1 MKKTFLFLLGVSA
14 ALMATAEIRVLSDVK
29 LGEGYSPRFADA
41 ETVTYLTH
49 ENADYVAVAKDA
61 ALRVDNENLDLN
73 LYRNGEKIVLN
84 PHGDVNYIWSSL
96 SPDQTMILFNTKFGT
111 AICDLNGK
119 EIINLG
125 SDFDAPVWYGNNYV
139 VGMDDNHDGYHNTES
154 SIMIASV
161 DGTEVKRLTNPEGF
175 GMYPNVD
182 AKSGRI
188 VYNTEDGEIR
198 LLQLNLTEEPI
209 RTKLPRLLQKPD
221 GTLLNKMQRQA
232 KRASSTN
239 PADYKIY
246 INPGHGG
253 YDSNDRLMYLYPIF
267 VNQTV
272 SSDCSIYRE
281 KYQEVYEAQKAK
293 GATDADAKK
302 EAQTQAANY
311 TRQFSF
317 WESVSNLDKGLR
329 LDTILRDLGFQTKMS
344 RIHNTTADDR
354 NLSAISAE
362 ASAWNADFMLS
373 IHSNAGNPSNYIL
386 QLHSG
391 ITPGD
396 EYSLNDYP
404 EKVPEWV
411 CNAAR
416 AITTLMGQNQ
426 YSNQVSC
433 WSREPNIAGD
443 KTFARKIMGWSNG
456 YGVMRNLKVPGTI
469 SEGMMHDYLPE
480 TYRLMNI
487 DYKRQESF
495 QFAKTFME
503 YFCKGQLKDGAIGG
517 KLHDVYQK
525 QIFPNY
531 KARKGSRDEFRPIN
545 RGVVELWQNNQLLK
559 TYVTDTLYNG
569 VYYFWNLQP
578 GTYTVKAKPEGY
590 YPQEQTLEVKQNEI
604 SYGIFALS
612 LQRQTPPAVLDY
624 SPKVELTDSV
634 LVSTQL
640 TISFNWD
647 MNEEE
652 TAKAL
657 TISPA
662 VEGTITFEDDAHTLR
677 FKPASRFEPG
687 VEYTVTLGT
696 GACHPDTTFD
706 NHLQEPFTFK
716 FRTQNRGAVRVI
728 QTYPE
733 NGSENIPVD
742 AAFIAIFDS
751 KLANSSNK
759 YFKVYDAAGK
769 DISPATRSVKL
780 NEVAPAPYGSAKF
793 ELKAGSLEANSEYKM
808 VIGAEV
814 ADVNG
819 VIVND
824 PVTVTFKTGDKVTSS
839 LDICNN
845 LDSLFFE
852 GDKETSVAVASVLT
866 ARNTASKYE
875 GYASNKLTYTFSGV
889 NGEAIYVADDV
900 AAIQCNSVSRFGMY
914 VFGDY
919 SFNELYARW
928 AVEGDIQ
935 YTKICDLNYAG
946 WLYQEADLSTLPAGV
961 DYQFMGFKI
970 VRGTSFL
977 SEKGEVSIDLLCM
990 KYQAPT
996 ALENIA
1002 VESVNTKTIEN
1013 GYLNIL
1019 FNGVKYNAEGK
1030 VIR

>member
-1 MKKTFLFLLGVSA
+1 MKKTFLFILGISV
-14 ALMATAEIRVLSDVK
+14 ALVGNAEIRVLSNVK
-29 LGEGYSPRFADA
+29 LGEGYFPRFADA
-41 ETVTYLTH
+41 ETVTYLAT
-49 ENADYVAVAKDA
+49 ENADYVTLADES

-73 LYRNGEKIVLN
+73 LYRNGEKVVLK

-111 AICDLNGK
+111 AVCDLNGK
-119 EIINLG
+119 EIINVG
-125 SDFDAPVWYGNNYV
+125 NVNAPVWFGNDYI
-139 VGMDDNHDGYHNTES
+139 VGMNDQHDGYYFTS
-154 SIMIASV
+154 SNIVIASV
-161 DGTEVKRLTNPEGF
+161 DGSERQELTDPEEMGY
-175 GMYPNVD
+175 YPDVD

-188 VYNTEDGEIR
+188 VYHTEKGQIR
-198 LLQLNLTEEPI
+198 LMQLNLTEEPV

-221 GTLLNKMQRQA
+221 GTLLNQMKRQA
-232 KRASSTN
+232 KRAASTN

-253 YDSNDRLMYLYPIF
+253 YDSDDRLMYIYPIF
-267 VNQTV
+267 VDVNNSTLNEK
-272 SSDCSIYRE
+272 DGYKRE
-281 KYQEVYEAQKAK
+281 Q
-293 GATDADAKK
+293 
-302 EAQTQAANY
+302 
-311 TRQFSF
+311 SF

-344 RIHNTTADDR
+344 RKTNTTADDR
-354 NLSAISAE
+354 SLSGISAE
-362 ASAWNADFMLS
+362 ASNWNADFMLS

-396 EYSLNDYP
+396 EYGLEGYP
-404 EKVPEWV
+404 EKVPQAICDE
-411 CNAAR
+411 AR

-495 QFAKTFME
+495 QFAKTFYT
-503 YFCKGQLKDGAIGG
+503 YFCGKELPYGAIGG
-517 KLHDVYQK
+517 KIYDVYQK
-525 QIFPNY
+525 QLFPDY
-531 KARKGSRDEFRPIN
+531 KARKGTRDEYRPILK
-545 RGVVELWQNNQLLK
+545 GLVELWQNDQLLK
-559 TYVTDTLYNG
+559 SYVTDTLYNG
-569 VYYFWNLQP
+569 VYYFWDLKP

-590 YPQEQTLEVKQNEI
+590 YPQEQTIEVKNNEI
-604 SYGIFALS
+604 SYAIFALS
-612 LQRQTPPAVLDY
+612 LQRQTPPVVLDY
-624 SPKVELTDSV
+624 SPKVEITDSV
-634 LVSTQL
+634 LVSVQP

-662 VEGTITFEDDAHTLR
+662 VEGTIVFEDDAHTLR

-696 GACHPDTTFD
+696 GACHPDATFE
-706 NHLQEPFTFK
+706 NHLQEPFSFK
-716 FRTQNRGAVRVI
+716 FRTQNRGSVRVI
-728 QTYPE
+728 QTYPVD
-733 NGSENIPVD
+733 GSENIPVD
-742 AAFIAIFDS
+742 AAFIAIFDA

-759 YFKVYDAAGK
+759 YFKVYDATGK
-769 DISPATRSVKL
+769 DISPVARNIKL
-780 NEVAPAPYGSAKF
+780 NGAAPEPYGSAKF
-793 ELKAGSLEANSEYKM
+793 ELKAGTLQPNSEYKM

-814 ADVNG
+814 SDVNG

-824 PVTVTFKTGDKVTSS
+824 PVTVVFRTGEEVESS
-839 LDICNN
+839 LAVLNN
-845 LDSLFFE
+845 LDTLFFE
-852 GDKETSVAVASVLT
+852 GDKETSVGVISVST

-875 GYASNKLTYTFSGV
+875 GYASNKLTYTFSEL
-889 NGEAIYVADDV
+889 NGEAVYVADDV
-900 AAIQCNSVSRFGMY
+900 TAIQGNSESTLGMH

-919 SFNELYARW
+919 TFNTLYAKW
-928 AVEGDIQ
+928 AVEGDVK
-935 YTKICDLNYAG
+935 YTKICDIDYAG
-946 WLYQEADLSTLPAGV
+946 WLYQEADMSVLPVGV

-970 VRGTSFL
+970 VRGSSFL
-977 SEKGEVSIDLLCM
+977 SEKGEVSVD
-990 KYQAPT
+990 
-996 ALENIA
+996 ALRVEFEASSTDVEN
-1002 VESVNTKTIEN
+1002 VVTDHVVNQKVIEN
-1013 GYLNIL
+1013 GYLHIL

-1030 VIR
+1030 LIK